1 MLPGNDCWLFDGSAT
16 LVSYFSGD
24 ETPAGAELRDEP
36 ALVRLCA
43 AAFQAVWDRA
53 APHRQYRS

>member
-16 LVSYFSGD
+16 LVSYFMGEAS
-24 ETPAGAELRDEP
+24 PAAADMRERPPFVGLA
-36 ALVRLCA
+36 A